1 MLIACVP
8 LLIGLVLTALD
19 PAATV
24 RALGHAE
31 AREGALRQV
40 LNADAAAR
48 RSLREAGVV
57 EALVALALDTQ
68 APFEA
73 RALALR
79 AAGASG
85 HGSEVDALAPL
96 LTPALE
102 RTSAGANASTRA
114 RGLALALEAA
124 QALRAAGA
132 RAALTP
138 AATAPDPDVRAVALG
153 AAGGPE
159 QLCAGLSDPQPVV
172 RAAAA
177 RALGRHEGHADC
189 LVAAL
194 KDRAPSVRGAA
205 LMAVGEARVASAV
218 GAVRAIAGDA
228 RGPTQVRA
236 EALGVLGL
244 LGDLEPARAALDTH
258 LSKGGIVPLA
268 LGAVAALAESADTSD
283 LGRLRA
289 AASSKELSVAV
300 RAARALALRGDH
312 ESLPAISALRA
323 RTGARY
329 AADIDAALERLGAQ
343 PSAEPDPADVDD
355 E

>member
-8 LLIGLVLTALD
+8 WLVGLVLTALD

-68 APFEA
+68 APVEA

-85 HGSEVDALAPL
+85 HGSEVDALASL
-96 LTPALE
+96 LAPALD
-102 RTSAGANASTRA
+102 RTSAGANASMRA
-114 RGLALALEAA
+114 QGLALALEAA

-138 AATAPDPDVRAVALG
+138 AVTARDPDVRAVALG
-153 AAGGPE
+153 SAGGPE

-172 RAAAA
+172 RVAAA
-177 RALGRHEGHADC
+177 RALGRHAEKADC
-189 LVAAL
+189 LIPAL
-194 KDRAPSVRGAA
+194 QDRAPSVRGAA
-205 LMAVGEARVASAV
+205 LTAVGEARVASAV
-218 GAVRAIAGDA
+218 DAVRAIAGDA

-236 EALGVLGL
+236 EALAVLGVLG
-244 LGDLEPARAALDTH
+244 DRAPARAALDTH

-268 LGAVAALAESADTSD
+268 LGAVAALADSTDAED
-283 LGRLRA
+283 LRRLRA
-289 AASSKELSVAV
+289 AVSSKEASVAV
-300 RAARALALRGDH
+300 RAGRALALRGDR
-312 ESLPAISALRA
+312 ESLPSLTALRA
-323 RTGARY
+323 RVGARY
-329 AADIDAALERLGAQ
+329 AADVDAALEQLGA
-343 PSAEPDPADVDD
+343 PVEGEADPADVDD